1 MTAEEKV
8 EKFLVYL
15 EKQLDE
21 KNMSVPEL
29 AQKMEVPRST
39 VYSWLNRS
47 AVMSLE
53 KYYRALKAL
62 GIEEKLFTE
71 QNMQNHAES

>member
-1 MTAEEKV
+1 MTGDEKV
-8 EKFLVYL
+8 EKFLQYI

-21 KNMSVPEL
+21 KNMTVTEF
-29 AQKMEVPRST
+29 AEKMGVPRST
-39 VYSWLNRS
+39 VYSWLNGS

-53 KYYRALKAL
+53 KYYRALQAL

-71 QNMQNHAES
+71 ENQSNEG